1 MPKFGTGKEQD
12 EEKDNAIS
20 IGCLSGFRF
29 TYFRYMFF
37 CSQKKSKQQGK
48 SNGTTKDRR
57 YCRTDRKRKKRKI
70 SFHKSG
76 IYLLYKF

>member
-29 TYFRYMFF
+29 TYFRYMVFLF
-37 CSQKKSKQQGK
+37 PKKIKTAGKIQRNNKRQKILQNRQKK
-48 SNGTTKDRR
+48 
-57 YCRTDRKRKKRKI
+57 KKEKNII
-70 SFHKSG
+70 SQIWNIS
-76 IYLLYKF
+76 II